1 MKSKFVQNASDCQA
15 QYSQEKKKK
24 NAKNMQV
31 VVQGGIIIQ
40 AFLYNFSLG
49 LSFIYIY
56 KKKIKIDG
64 PVFKAMWQKF

>member
-1 MKSKFVQNASDCQA
+1 
-15 QYSQEKKKK
+15 
-24 NAKNMQV
+24 MQV